1 MTLLVVSSDHKIV
14 SKMTYNV
21 SSGTVNPTTLVSPVC
36 LVFVCLAAEQSA
48 DGLLL
53 LLSWKLRGE
62 FSFQQHVFHES

>member
-1 MTLLVVSSDHKIV
+1 
-14 SKMTYNV
+14 MTYNV
-21 SSGTVNPTTLVSPVC
+21 SSGTLNPTTLVSPVC